1 MGDSYG
7 INNIPSNRIGIT
19 QSDKQSP
26 SAQWCSPKWRC
37 KTLLIVVDLYIKKL
51 LYIYMYNI
59 YTYRYTY
66 IYTYT
71 LYIYVRIIYCGN
83 FKKDR
88 LR

>member
-59 YTYRYTY
+59 YIYTYRYTY
-66 IYTYT
+66 IYIYTVHICTYNI
-71 LYIYVRIIYCGN
+71 LWQLQKR
-83 FKKDR
+83 
-88 LR
+88 

>member
-59 YTYRYTY
+59 YIHIDIH

>member
-59 YTYRYTY
+59 YIHIDIH
-66 IYTYT
+66 IYTNT
-71 LYIYVRIIYCGN
+71 QYIYVRIIYCGN

>member
-51 LYIYMYNI
+51 LYIYI
-59 YTYRYTY
+59 Y
-66 IYTYT
+66 IYI
-71 LYIYVRIIYCGN
+71 YIHI
-83 FKKDR
+83 
-88 LR
+88 